1 VGRIKQAL
9 HAIFLRLDAAF
20 EAAFGPRL
28 NPLTQLGT
36 LGWFLFW
43 IVAASGI
50 YVYVF
55 FDTGV
60 TQAWE
65 SLARLEN
72 AQPYAGGLMR
82 SLHRYA
88 SDGLVIVVI
97 VHALREF
104 AMDRLRGN
112 RWFPW
117 FTGVPLLWFM
127 YVSGIT
133 GYWLVWDRLAQ
144 FVAVETTRWLDALG
158 VFAEPIARNFV
169 DDERVSGRFFTLMVY
184 MHIAVPLLMLLAMWI
199 HIQRHAHARVNPPRG
214 LALGTLAT
222 LALLSLIRPATSQA
236 PADLDTVPAAL
247 GFDWFYLWP
256 YPLLDRV
263 EGILLWAGLIGGSL
277 LLAALPWLPP
287 LRKPPPARVDLP
299 NCNGCGR
306 CFADCPFG
314 AITMVHR
321 SDGSPYEQ
329 QPEVDPAACMSCG
342 LCVGACPTA
351 TPFRRASALVA
362 GIELPGRPLAAL
374 REEVAGACG
383 RLAGPARVVVFHC
396 AHDAADAR
404 LEDAATAVVG
414 LPCVGQVPPSF
425 LDWILSRRLTDGVF
439 ISGCAAH
446 DCYERLGDRWTEQRI
461 LGQRDPHLRDRVP
474 RSRIALHWHNA
485 AGRRAVARALDAFR
499 DRLRQVSEGHESAG
513 QPAAPQRRPLRLVLQ
528 AACYAAFVVVIGVL
542 ATRPTHA
549 WIPEDHAVVLLSF
562 SHAGQPLEPCRRYSP
577 EELAKLPFAERSA
590 TTCKRGRWP
599 VRVQL
604 DVDGSPRYAATHE
617 PAGLW
622 NDGPS
627 SAYVR
632 LVLPAGA
639 HRIDVRLDD
648 DGQPAEYRYAA
659 SRDVTLGAGQNYVIE
674 FDSTAGGFQFGDER
688 VAWRDGG
695 VAP

>member
-1 VGRIKQAL
+1 MGRIKQAL
-9 HAIFLRLDAAF
+9 HAIFLRLDAGF

-65 SLARLEN
+65 SLARLES

-88 SDGLVIVVI
+88 SDGLVIVVTLH
-97 VHALREF
+97 VLREF
-104 AMDRLRGN
+104 AMDRMRGN

-214 LALGTLAT
+214 LALGTLVT
-222 LALLSLIRPATSQA
+222 LAVLSLAWPATSQA
-236 PADLDTVPAAL
+236 PADLDTVPASL

-256 YPLLDRV
+256 YPLLDRM
-263 EGILLWAGLIGGSL
+263 EGILLWAGLVGGSL

-287 LRKPPPARVDLP
+287 LRKPPPARVDLS
-299 NCNGCGR
+299 NCNGCAR
-306 CFADCPFG
+306 CSADCPFG
-314 AITMVHR
+314 AITMVRR

-342 LCVGACPTA
+342 ICVGACPTA

-362 GIELPGRPLAAL
+362 GIELPGRPLAEL

-404 LEDAATAVVG
+404 LTDDATAVVA

-425 LDWILSRRLTDGVF
+425 LDWVLSRRLADGVF

-461 LGQRDPHLRDRVP
+461 LAQRDPHLRDRVP

-485 AGRRAVARALDAFR
+485 SGKRALARALDAFR
-499 DRLRQVSEGHESAG
+499 ERVRQATEHEAPG
-513 QPAAPQRRPLRLVLQ
+513 QPVAPRRRPLRLALQ
-528 AACYAAFVVVIGVL
+528 AACYAAFVVAIGVL

-577 EELAKLPFAERSA
+577 EELAKLPFAERKA

-604 DVDGSPRYAATHE
+604 DLDGSPRYAATHE

-648 DGQPAEYRYAA
+648 DGQPAEYQYAA

-688 VAWRDGG
+688 VARRDGG
-695 VAP
+695 AAP